1 MIFQM
6 KIPYFIKY
14 GNIPDIKY
22 YDIDIET
29 YKALSVTH
37 NKSDWSFKEE
47 SLLYLEKDLYSLYEV
62 LKKANKKFFLL
73 FNIQMTDS
81 LTITSLALKVFMKD
95 HYPTP
100 VIPLIKNN
108 KIYSDIKKAYY
119 GGITEVYKP
128 YGEKL
133 HYYDVN
139 GLYPYVSLQDM
150 PGTQCIKKE
159 FINKDVDI
167 DNLFGFFYCEIET
180 NNNDYL
186 GLLPVRDQSGLIF
199 PLGKWRG
206 WYFSE
211 QLKCA
216 KNNSYKI
223 KVIKGY
229 EFNRQSNVFSS
240 YVEKLHQLKS
250 NAENT
255 AEIHIYKLLLNS
267 LLGRFGLNLV
277 KTVTKLV
284 DRKTFDKIQ
293 TTRILTCLPK
303 HMHDSILVSY
313 IPGINKKLCDTLGI
327 DVLKVRDSELDSKDS
342 NIIDIENTFPGVSVA
357 ISAAVTAYGRV
368 YMCKLKILILKLG
381 GKIYYSDTDSI
392 VTDLDLEH
400 IIPNRIDS
408 KELGKLKKE
417 YYVEKGYFI
426 SGKTYCLIADIIKK
440 GAIIKKGVVIKKA
453 KGINS
458 SGLELND
465 YIKMLRGE
473 SLNTGKKTT
482 AIKNFEDGSVT
493 IFKKDDIV
501 LNTEGYT
508 RREKVFDMHDKN
520 KWIDTK
526 PWKIPHDN
534 LKDDLSTLEDD
545 KPPNLEIHN

>member
-1 MIFQM
+1 
-6 KIPYFIKY
+6 
-14 GNIPDIKY
+14 
-22 YDIDIET
+22 
-29 YKALSVTH
+29 
-37 NKSDWSFKEE
+37 
-47 SLLYLEKDLYSLYEV
+47 
-62 LKKANKKFFLL
+62 
-73 FNIQMTDS
+73 
-81 LTITSLALKVFMKD
+81 
-95 HYPTP
+95 
-100 VIPLIKNN
+100 
-108 KIYSDIKKAYY
+108 
-119 GGITEVYKP
+119 
-128 YGEKL
+128 
-133 HYYDVN
+133 
-139 GLYPYVSLQDM
+139 
-150 PGTQCIKKE
+150 
-159 FINKDVDI
+159 
-167 DNLFGFFYCEIET
+167 
-180 NNNDYL
+180 
-186 GLLPVRDQSGLIF
+186 
-199 PLGKWRG
+199 
-206 WYFSE
+206 
-211 QLKCA
+211 
-216 KNNSYKI
+216 
-223 KVIKGY
+223 
-229 EFNRQSNVFSS
+229 
-240 YVEKLHQLKS
+240 
-250 NAENT
+250 
-255 AEIHIYKLLLNS
+255 
-267 LLGRFGLNLV
+267 
-277 KTVTKLV
+277 
-284 DRKTFDKIQ
+284 
-293 TTRILTCLPK
+293 
-303 HMHDSILVSY
+303 MHDSILVSY

-520 KWIDTK
+520 K
-526 PWKIPHDN
+526 
-534 LKDDLSTLEDD
+534 
-545 KPPNLEIHN
+545 